1 MVKGYTANQ
10 SINGIFGEVWFDDD
24 YLSEIESAQAELS
37 MSYTDVPQVRKLTKG
52 KKLTNIEGSGTLK
65 MHHVRSTIMKKVSD
79 LLKRG
84 KTPSFKIIIK
94 LDDPDALGAER
105 IVLYNCK
112 LTKLTLM
119 DWEYGKVTEET
130 IPFTFEDWD
139 LLDVI
144 SA

>member
-1 MVKGYTANQ
+1 MAKGYTANQ
-10 SINGIFGEVWFDDD
+10 SINGSFGEVWFDDD

-105 IVLYNCK
+105 VVLYSCK

-119 DWEYGKVTEET
+119 DWEFGKVTEET

>member
-1 MVKGYTANQ
+1 MAKGYTANQ
-10 SINGIFGEVWFDDD
+10 SINGSFGEVWFDDD

-105 IVLYNCK
+105 VVLYSCK

-119 DWEYGKVTEET
+119 DWEFGKVTEET
-130 IPFTFEDWD
+130 IPFTFENWD

>member
-1 MVKGYTANQ
+1 MAKGYTANQ
-10 SINGIFGEVWFDDD
+10 SINGSFGEVWFDDD

-65 MHHVRSTIMKKVSD
+65 MHHVRSTIMKKASD

-105 IVLYNCK
+105 VVLYNCK

-119 DWEYGKVTEET
+119 DWEFGKVTEET

>member
-1 MVKGYTANQ
+1 MAKGYTANQ
-10 SINGIFGEVWFDDD
+10 SINGSFGEVWFDDD

-105 IVLYNCK
+105 VVLYSCK

-119 DWEYGKVTEET
+119 DWEFGKVTEET
-130 IPFTFEDWD
+130 IPFTFEVCD
-139 LLDVI
+139 LLEVI

>member
-1 MVKGYTANQ
+1 MAKAYTASQ
-10 SINGIFGEVWFDDD
+10 AINGSFGEVWFDDD

-119 DWEYGKVTEET
+119 DWEFGKVTEET

>member
-1 MVKGYTANQ
+1 MAKGYTANQ
-10 SINGIFGEVWFDDD
+10 SINGSFGEVWFDDD

-65 MHHVRSTIMKKVSD
+65 MHHIRSTIMKKVSD

-105 IVLYNCK
+105 VVLYSCK

-119 DWEYGKVTEET
+119 DWEFGKVTEET

>member
-1 MVKGYTANQ
+1 MTKTYTVNQ
-10 SINGIFGEVWFDDD
+10 SINGTFGEVWFDDD
-24 YLSEIESAQAELS
+24 YLAEIESAQAELS
-37 MSYTDVPQVRKLTKG
+37 MSYTDVPQVRKLTRG

-65 MHHVRSTIMKKVSD
+65 MHHVRSTITKKVSD
-79 LLKRG
+79 RLKRG

-105 IVLYNCK
+105 TALYNCK

-119 DWEYGKVTEET
+119 DWESGKVTEET

>member
-1 MVKGYTANQ
+1 MAKGSTANQ
-10 SINGIFGEVWFDDD
+10 SINGSFGEVWFDDD

-119 DWEYGKVTEET
+119 DWEFGKVTEET

>member
-1 MVKGYTANQ
+1 MTKTYTANQ
-10 SINGIFGEVWFDDD
+10 SINGTFGEVWFDDD
-24 YLSEIESAQAELS
+24 YLAEIESAQAELS

-65 MHHVRSTIMKKVSD
+65 MHHVRSTITKKVSD
-79 LLKRG
+79 RLKRG

-105 IVLYNCK
+105 VVMYSCK

>member
-1 MVKGYTANQ
+1 MAKGYTANQ
-10 SINGIFGEVWFDDD
+10 SINGSFGEVWFDDD

-119 DWEYGKVTEET
+119 DWEFGKVTEET

>member
-1 MVKGYTANQ
+1 MAKGYTANQ
-10 SINGIFGEVWFDDD
+10 SINGSFGEVWFDDD

-65 MHHVRSTIMKKVSD
+65 MHHVRSTIMKKASD

-105 IVLYNCK
+105 VVLYGCK

-119 DWEYGKVTEET
+119 DWEFGKVTEET

>member
-1 MVKGYTANQ
+1 MAKEFTASQ
-10 SINGIFGEVWFDDD
+10 AINGTFGEAWFDDD
-24 YLSEIESAQAELS
+24 YLAEIESAQVEIS
-37 MSYTDVPQVRKLTKG
+37 MSYTDVPQARKLMKG
-52 KKLTNIEGSGTLK
+52 KKLTNTEGSGTLK

-79 LLKRG
+79 ALKKG
-84 KTPSFKIIIK
+84 KTPRFKIIIK

-105 IVLYNCK
+105 VVLYSCK

-119 DWEYGKVTEET
+119 DWESGKITEET
-130 IPFTFEDWD
+130 IPFTFEDWV

>member
-1 MVKGYTANQ
+1 MAKGYTANQ
-10 SINGIFGEVWFDDD
+10 SINGSFGEVWFDDD
-24 YLSEIESAQAELS
+24 YLAEIESAQAELS

-65 MHHVRSTIMKKVSD
+65 MHHVRSTITKKASD
-79 LLKRG
+79 RLKRG

-119 DWEYGKVTEET
+119 DWEFGKVTEET

>member
-1 MVKGYTANQ
+1 MSKGYTANQ
-10 SINGIFGEVWFDDD
+10 SINGSFGEVWFDDD

-94 LDDPDALGAER
+94 LDDPDSLGAER
-105 IVLYNCK
+105 VVLYSCK

-119 DWEYGKVTEET
+119 DWEFGKVTEET

>member
-1 MVKGYTANQ
+1 MVKAYTASQ
-10 SINGIFGEVWFDDD
+10 AINGSFGEVWFDDD
-24 YLSEIESAQAELS
+24 YLSEVESAQAELAL
-37 MSYTDVPQVRKLTKG
+37 SYTDVPQARKLTKG

-65 MHHVRSTIMKKVSD
+65 MHHVRSTIMKKVSAP
-79 LLKRG
+79 LKRG

-119 DWEYGKVTEET
+119 DWESGKVTEET